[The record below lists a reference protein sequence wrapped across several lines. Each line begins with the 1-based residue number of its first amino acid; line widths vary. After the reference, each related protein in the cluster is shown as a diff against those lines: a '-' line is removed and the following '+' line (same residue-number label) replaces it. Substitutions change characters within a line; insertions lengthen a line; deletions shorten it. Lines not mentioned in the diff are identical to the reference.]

1 MAKVN
6 FVIEFDGNDLNM
18 LNHLS
23 TNFNMSP
30 DELIKFLIFK
40 QFYLYQHDDEIKAS
54 QIKANEN

>member
-1 MAKVN
+1 MAKIN

-23 TNFNMSP
+23 TNFNMSA

-54 QIKANEN
+54 QIEANEN